1 MSSLERNLKS
11 YSKAIVKLLK
21 GTIER
26 NRNSN
31 VWDDVVNYQ
40 IEIQEYISQIGLE
53 LIVKKEEGFAFVKQ
67 LEDSEGNTLNLV
79 TRRQIGF
86 ETSIVLV
93 VLRQSLEEFDSN
105 PTQFQVYE
113 KFITDIEI
121 KEEVELFL
129 PEKFNRVKFLKDLDG
144 YINNIV
150 KLGYLSEVSKKENE
164 TKYQVQRII
173 KEKVTLDIL
182 QEFKLKLQEN
192 VESI

>member
-1 MSSLERNLKS
+1 MSSLERNIRP

-21 GTIER
+21 GPIER
-26 NRNSN
+26 TSN
-31 VWDDVVNYQ
+31 VWDDIVHYQ
-40 IEIQEYISQIGLE
+40 IEIQDYISAIGLE
-53 LIVKKEEGFAFVKQ
+53 LILKKEEGFAFVKQ
-67 LEDSEGNTLNLV
+67 FEDSEGNTLGLV
-79 TRRQIGF
+79 VRRQIGF

-105 PTQFQVYE
+105 PTQFQVFE
-113 KFITDIEI
+113 KFITNSEI

-129 PEKFNRVKFLKDLDG
+129 PEKFNRVKFLKELDS

-150 KLGYLSEVSKKENE
+150 KLGYLSEVSKKESE
-164 TKYQVQRII
+164 TKYQIKRII

-192 VESI
+192 VESL

>member
-1 MSSLERNLKS
+1 MSSLERNIKP

-21 GTIER
+21 GSIER
-26 NRNSN
+26 TSN
-31 VWDDVVNYQ
+31 VWDDIVNYQ
-40 IEIQEYISQIGLE
+40 TEIQNYISQIGLE
-53 LIVKKEEGFAFVKQ
+53 LIVKKEEGFAFIKQ
-67 LEDSEGNTLNLV
+67 FEDSEGNTLGLV

-93 VLRQSLEEFDSN
+93 VLRQSLEEFDSK
-105 PTQFQVYE
+105 PTQFQVFE
-113 KFITDIEI
+113 KFITDLEI

-129 PEKFNRVKFLKDLDG
+129 PEKFNRVKFLKELDG

-164 TKYQVQRII
+164 TKYQIQRII